1 MNRKNLRSLAAGVAL
16 LMAVGALAGEK
27 KADDSKKMVTVG
39 IAQLVEHG
47 ALDAANKGFV
57 AGMASKGFKEN
68 ENVKYDRQNAQA
80 DQSNLQNIAQRF
92 VSNKV
97 DLICAI
103 ATPTA
108 QTMANATKD
117 IPIVATAVTDYEV
130 AKLAASNS

>member
-1 MNRKNLRSLAAGVAL
+1 
-16 LMAVGALAGEK
+16 
-27 KADDSKKMVTVG
+27 MVTVG

-92 VSNKV
+92 VGNKV
-97 DLICAI
+97 DLILRYRYA
-103 ATPTA
+103 
-108 QTMANATKD
+108 D
-117 IPIVATAVTDYEV
+117 GSDDGERYERYTHCSDGGYR
-130 AKLAASNS
+130 L